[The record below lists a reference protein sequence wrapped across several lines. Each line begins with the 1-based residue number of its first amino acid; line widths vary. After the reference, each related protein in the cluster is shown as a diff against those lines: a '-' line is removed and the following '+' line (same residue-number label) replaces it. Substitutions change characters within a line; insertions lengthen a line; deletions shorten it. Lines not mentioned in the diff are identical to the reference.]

1 MRVPPTIIHFNRI
14 FHYKPS
20 ILGILHVWKPPYC
33 THMGVSKNRVPQS
46 RMIEVHCPPFLDN
59 SSLDMFP
66 FRFLILSSYS
76 LILHDMSLYP
86 YHVYKIVS

>member
-1 MRVPPTIIHFNRI
+1 
-14 FHYKPS
+14 
-20 ILGILHVWKPPYC
+20 
-33 THMGVSKNRVPQS
+33 MGVSKNRVPQS

-86 YHVYKIVS
+86 YHVIIIIS